1 MTQSVWV
8 LGEALMD
15 CVAQADGSLRPLIGG
30 SPFNLACAVAM
41 QEVDVGY
48 LNPLSTDV
56 FGQALSA
63 RLKASGAQALSS
75 ASAKPTSLAVVNIE
89 NGQPSYGFYREGIAD
104 RDYNAEDIV
113 SLLKKH
119 EPGVLHTGSLMAMPP
134 EHHKVMHVIQFAKAL
149 GWTISIDVNLRTRV
163 AYDLPAYLKAVERMA
178 AMADW
183 LKASDEDMQLLGW
196 QDVRWDNT
204 QALAAK
210 WMAMGC
216 QRVALTFGEA
226 GASLHVAAIQQD
238 EDVASAAPAPGTSQ
252 AKASAPPVNLVD
264 TVGAGDVFWGS
275 CLADWVRHDTV
286 GNHAAAVERLAL
298 TLQRALR
305 AAAINCERLGCQPP
319 TSREIEE

>member
-41 QEVDVGY
+41 QQVDVGY
-48 LNPLSTDV
+48 LSPLSTDV
-56 FGQALSA
+56 FGQQLAARLASTGAKALS
-63 RLKASGAQALSS
+63 KPSP
-75 ASAKPTSLAVVNIE
+75 KPTSLAVVNIE
-89 NGQPSYGFYREGIAD
+89 NGQPSYGFYRDGVAD

-163 AYDLPAYLKAVERMA
+163 AYDLPAYLDAVMRMA
-178 AMADW
+178 AWADW

-196 QDVRWDNT
+196 ENVRWGNT

-210 WMAMGC
+210 WKDMGC
-216 QRVALTFGEA
+216 QRVALTFGEQ
-226 GASLHVAAIQQD
+226 GAALQVGEAHAQA
-238 EDVASAAPAPGTSQ
+238 AAPAVQ
-252 AKASAPPVNLVD
+252 VVD

-275 CLADWVRHDTV
+275 CLADWVSHDTV
-286 GNHAAAVERLAL
+286 GHEEAAAQRIEK

-305 AAAINCERLGCQPP
+305 AAAMNCERAGCQPP
-319 TSREIEE
+319 TRMEIDG

>member
-41 QEVDVGY
+41 QQVDVGY
-48 LNPLSTDV
+48 LSPLSTDV
-56 FGQALSA
+56 FGQQLAARLASTGAKALSMP
-63 RLKASGAQALSS
+63 SP
-75 ASAKPTSLAVVNIE
+75 KPTSLAVVNIE
-89 NGQPSYGFYREGIAD
+89 NGQPSYGFYRDGVAD

-163 AYDLPAYLKAVERMA
+163 AYDLPAYLDAVMRMA
-178 AMADW
+178 AWADW

-196 QDVRWDNT
+196 EDVRWDNT
-204 QALAAK
+204 QALAAIWK
-210 WMAMGC
+210 DMGC
-216 QRVALTFGEA
+216 QRVALTFGEQ
-226 GASLHVAAIQQD
+226 GAALQVGEAHAQA
-238 EDVASAAPAPGTSQ
+238 AAPAVQ
-252 AKASAPPVNLVD
+252 VVD

-275 CLADWVRHDTV
+275 CLADWVSHDTV
-286 GNHAAAVERLAL
+286 GHEEAAAQRIKK

-305 AAAINCERLGCQPP
+305 AAAMNCERVGCQPP
-319 TSREIEE
+319 TSSDLDA

>member
-41 QEVDVGY
+41 QQVDVGY
-48 LNPLSTDV
+48 LSPLSTDV
-56 FGQALSA
+56 YGQQLAARLASTGAKALSMP
-63 RLKASGAQALSS
+63 SP
-75 ASAKPTSLAVVNIE
+75 KPTSLAVVNIE
-89 NGQPSYGFYREGIAD
+89 NGQPSYGFYRDGVAD

-163 AYDLPAYLKAVERMA
+163 AYDLPAYLDAVMRMA
-178 AMADW
+178 AWADW

-196 QDVRWDNT
+196 EEVRWDNT
-204 QALAAK
+204 QGLAAK
-210 WMAMGC
+210 WKDMGC
-216 QRVALTFGEA
+216 QRVALTFGEQ
-226 GASLHVAAIQQD
+226 GAALQVGEAHTQA
-238 EDVASAAPAPGTSQ
+238 AAPAVQ
-252 AKASAPPVNLVD
+252 VVD

-275 CLADWVRHDTV
+275 CLADWVSHDTV
-286 GNHAAAVERLAL
+286 GHEEAAAQRIEK

-305 AAAINCERLGCQPP
+305 AAAMNCERAGCQPP
-319 TSREIEE
+319 TSSDLDA

>member
-41 QEVDVGY
+41 QQVDVGY
-48 LNPLSTDV
+48 LSPLSTDV
-56 FGQALSA
+56 FGQQLAARLASTGAKALSMP
-63 RLKASGAQALSS
+63 SP
-75 ASAKPTSLAVVNIE
+75 KPTSLAVVNIE
-89 NGQPSYGFYREGIAD
+89 NGQPSYGFYRDGVAD

-163 AYDLPAYLKAVERMA
+163 AYDLPAYLDAVMRMA
-178 AMADW
+178 AWADW
-183 LKASDEDMQLLGW
+183 LKASDEDMHLLGW
-196 QDVRWDNT
+196 EDVRWGNT

-210 WMAMGC
+210 WKDMGC
-216 QRVALTFGEA
+216 QRVALTFGEQ
-226 GASLHVAAIQQD
+226 GAALQVGEAHAQA
-238 EDVASAAPAPGTSQ
+238 AAPAVQ
-252 AKASAPPVNLVD
+252 VVD

-275 CLADWVRHDTV
+275 CLADWVSHDTV
-286 GNHAAAVERLAL
+286 GHEEAAAQRIEK

-305 AAAINCERLGCQPP
+305 AAAMNCERAGCQPP
-319 TSREIEE
+319 TSSDLDA

>member
-1 MTQSVWV
+1 
-8 LGEALMD
+8 MD

-41 QEVDVGY
+41 QQVDVGY
-48 LNPLSTDV
+48 LSPLSTDV
-56 FGQALSA
+56 FGQQLAARLASTGAKALSMP
-63 RLKASGAQALSS
+63 SP
-75 ASAKPTSLAVVNIE
+75 KPTSLAVVNIE
-89 NGQPSYGFYREGIAD
+89 NGQPSYGFYRDGVAD

-163 AYDLPAYLKAVERMA
+163 AYDLPAYLDAVMRMA
-178 AMADW
+178 AWADW
-183 LKASDEDMQLLGW
+183 LKASDEDMHLLGW
-196 QDVRWDNT
+196 EDVRWDNT

-210 WMAMGC
+210 WKDMGC
-216 QRVALTFGEA
+216 QRIALTFGEQ
-226 GASLHVAAIQQD
+226 GAALQVVEAHAQA
-238 EDVASAAPAPGTSQ
+238 AAPAVQ
-252 AKASAPPVNLVD
+252 VVD

-275 CLADWVRHDTV
+275 CLADWVSHDTV
-286 GNHAAAVERLAL
+286 GHEEAAAQRIEK

-305 AAAINCERLGCQPP
+305 AAAMNCERVGCQPP
-319 TSREIEE
+319 TSSDLDA